1 MDSHFDE
8 VVFIYQREAIFHCFD
23 TIQWLKLLALG
34 NQGVYWAIYLAFVHL
49 RQEFE
54 SRWMFIK
61 RKSIW
66 TVCILINATNIVIE
80 GDLATKV
87 ISINGTIIASG
98 TAWKVSV
105 FGFIMWENTD
115 QKNSEYGYFLR
126 SVELTF

>member
-34 NQGVYWAIYLAFVHL
+34 NQGVYWAIYLVFVHL

-66 TVCILINATNIVIE
+66 TVCIINQYYEYCDRRWSCYE
-80 GDLATKV
+80 GDL
-87 ISINGTIIASG
+87 
-98 TAWKVSV
+98 
-105 FGFIMWENTD
+105 
-115 QKNSEYGYFLR
+115 
-126 SVELTF
+126 ELTEQ